1 MTKKPRK
8 IIVVDDNNANLTACK
23 KILRPDYEVFPAPSA
38 AKMFDLLENIKPDL
52 ILLDVDMEDVN
63 GYEAAAKLKE
73 NASYSDIPFIFLS
86 GRIDATSEMFGLNL
100 GALDYIHKPFVS
112 DLLLRRI
119 ETNLSLIESKKMLEE
134 HSKTEELSAPLQAII
149 NTLNTARDTDD
160 PVIIKDHIDKAIDA
174 SKQLL
179 TLIEEIP

>member
-1 MTKKPRK
+1 MTKKLKK
-8 IIVVDDNNANLTACK
+8 IVVVDDNNANLTACK
-23 KILRPDYEVFPAPSA
+23 KILKPGYEVFPVSSA
-38 AKMFDLLENIKPDL
+38 AKMFELLEKIKPDL

-112 DLLLRRI
+112 DLLIRRI

-134 HSKTEELSAPLQAII
+134 HGYTDLSAPLQAII
-149 NTLNTARDTDD
+149 DTLNTARETDD
-160 PVIIKDHIDKAIDA
+160 PVIIREHIDKAIDT

-179 TLIEEIP
+179 ALFKEH